1 MPAVKIR
8 PDEMEIV
15 KQAASR
21 IERRSNS
28 RFVIDRT
35 RVEVTEEDRQPSPDV
50 EEDESKPSLVC
61 E

>member
-1 MPAVKIR
+1 VPAVKIR

-28 RFVIDRT
+28 RFVIDRS
-35 RVEVTEEDRQPSPDV
+35 RVEVTDEEGRPSPDI
-50 EEDESKPSLVC
+50 EDDESKPTIVC